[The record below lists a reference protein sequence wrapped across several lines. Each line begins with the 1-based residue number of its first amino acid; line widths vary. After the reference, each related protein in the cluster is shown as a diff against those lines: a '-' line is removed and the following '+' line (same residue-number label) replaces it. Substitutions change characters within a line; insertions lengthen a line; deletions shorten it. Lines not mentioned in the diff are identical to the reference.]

1 MRGGQGSRIG
11 AADRRDAASL
21 GHSRSSWVNDS
32 VNETGAAHCPLV
44 PINMPVE
51 QGDSV
56 SCRLVL
62 VGLLAL

>member
-1 MRGGQGSRIG
+1 MVVSPFIPSRM
-11 AADRRDAASL
+11 SPC
-21 GHSRSSWVNDS
+21 SRSLTVNDR

-44 PINMPVE
+44 PIHMPVE
-51 QGDSV
+51 QGGSV